1 MKKKKY
7 SKALIIIVSFIMTN
21 IRKINDKKKGPHYS
35 RYNNRGK
42 NNLNLPS
49 FVWYFKKIFVSLYWS
64 GTVTLPKEY
73 TPTCLYIFI

>member
-21 IRKINDKKKGPHYS
+21 IMKINDKKKG
-35 RYNNRGK
+35 
-42 NNLNLPS
+42 S